1 MVLPKHMRLK
11 GHRCFDFIY
20 KEASRFYG
28 PSMVLRV
35 TNANTKPQVKG
46 KNSKTRSS
54 IKCAISI
61 SNKVSKKSVTRNK
74 LRRLFHQ
81 HLSLRLSK
89 MNFDEDVWAFISLKP
104 SCMKSSN
111 INLLKECDKL
121 FVKAGLTK
129 WLSVPMKTFFTMED
143 LQEVI

>member
-20 KEASRFYG
+20 KEGSRFYSS
-28 PSMVLRV
+28 SMVLRV
-35 TNANTKPQVKG
+35 TKGNTKLLAKG
-46 KNSKTRSS
+46 IKTQLSPT

-81 HLSLRLSK
+81 HLSFKLSNVK
-89 MNFDEDVWAFISLKP
+89 TDNEIWAFFSLKP
-104 SCMKSSN
+104 TSMQHSN
-111 INLLKECDKL
+111 NNLLNECDKL
-121 FVKAGLTK
+121 LIKAGIIK
-129 WLSVPMKTFFTMED
+129 
-143 LQEVI
+143 

>member
-1 MVLPKHMRLK
+1 MVLPKHMRIK

-20 KEASRFYG
+20 KEGSRFYS

-35 TNANTKPQVKG
+35 TNANKKLQAKGINSSIKP
-46 KNSKTRSS
+46 S

-81 HLSLRLSK
+81 HLSYRLSN
-89 MNFDEDVWAFISLKP
+89 MRPDNEVWAFISLKP

-111 INLLKECDKL
+111 SNLLKECDKL
-121 FVKAGLTK
+121 LNKAGITK
-129 WLSVPMKTFFTMED
+129 
-143 LQEVI
+143 

>member
-20 KEASRFYG
+20 KEASKFYG

-35 TNANTKPQVKG
+35 TKANTKLQVKEID
-46 KNSKTRSS
+46 SKSRPT

-61 SNKVSKKSVTRNK
+61 SNKVSKKSVLRNK

-81 HLSLRLSK
+81 HLSYRLST
-89 MNFDEDVWAFISLKP
+89 MTFEEEVWAFISLKP
-104 SCMKSSN
+104 SCMKNSES
-111 INLLKECDKL
+111 NLLKECDKL
-121 FVKAGLTK
+121 LIKAGITK
-129 WLSVPMKTFFTMED
+129 
-143 LQEVI
+143 

>member
-20 KEASRFYG
+20 KEGSRFYG

-35 TNANTKPQVKG
+35 TKANKKLQVKEINL
-46 KNSKTRSS
+46 KVRPT

-61 SNKVSKKSVTRNK
+61 SNKVSKKSVIRNK

-81 HLSLRLSK
+81 HLSYRLSNMEVTK
-89 MNFDEDVWAFISLKP
+89 ELWAFISLKP
-104 SCMKSSN
+104 SCMKNSES
-111 INLLKECDKL
+111 NLLKECDKL
-121 FVKAGLTK
+121 LIKAGITK
-129 WLSVPMKTFFTMED
+129 
-143 LQEVI
+143 

>member
-20 KEASRFYG
+20 KEGSRYYG
-28 PSMVLRV
+28 SSMVLRV
-35 TNANTKPQVKG
+35 AKANTKLLVKG
-46 KNSKTRSS
+46 IESEIRPS

-81 HLSLRLSK
+81 HMSLRLSNICIEK
-89 MNFDEDVWAFISLKP
+89 EVWAFISLKP
-104 SCMKSSN
+104 SCMKNSTN
-111 INLLKECDKL
+111 TLLRECDKL
-121 FVKAGLTK
+121 FNKAGLTK
-129 WLSVPMKTFFTMED
+129 
-143 LQEVI
+143 

>member
-1 MVLPKHMRLK
+1 MVLPRHMRLK

-20 KEASRFYG
+20 KQGTRFYSH
-28 PSMVLRV
+28 SMVLRV
-35 TNANTKPQVKG
+35 TNARTKPQVKG

-81 HLSLRLSK
+81 HLSFRLS
-89 MNFDEDVWAFISLKP
+89 NVLSDNEIWAFISLKP
-104 SCMKSSN
+104 SCMKNSEST
-111 INLLKECDKL
+111 LLKECDKL
-121 FVKAGLTK
+121 LTKAGITK
-129 WLSVPMKTFFTMED
+129 
-143 LQEVI
+143 

>member
-20 KEASRFYG
+20 KEGSRFYG

-35 TNANTKPQVKG
+35 TNANKKLQVKG
-46 KNSKTRSS
+46 INSKFRSS

-81 HLSLRLSK
+81 HLSHRLSK
-89 MNFDEDVWAFISLKP
+89 MLVDNEVWAFISLKP
-104 SCMKSSN
+104 SCMNNSE
-111 INLLKECDKL
+111 ITLLKECDKL
-121 FVKAGLTK
+121 LTKAGITK
-129 WLSVPMKTFFTMED
+129 
-143 LQEVI
+143 

>member
-20 KEASRFYG
+20 KEGSRFYG
-28 PSMVLRV
+28 SSMVLRV
-35 TNANTKPQVKG
+35 TKANRKLVSEG
-46 KNSKTRSS
+46 INSYSKHS

-81 HLSLRLSK
+81 HLSSKLSN
-89 MNFDEDVWAFISLKP
+89 MRFDNEIWAFISLKP
-104 SCMKSSN
+104 SC
-111 INLLKECDKL
+111 IQYPTGNLLKECDKL
-121 FVKAGLTK
+121 LTK
-129 WLSVPMKTFFTMED
+129 SGITK
-143 LQEVI
+143 

>member
-20 KEASRFYG
+20 KEGTRFYS

-35 TNANTKPQVKG
+35 TKANTKIPVKG
-46 KNSKTRSS
+46 LISQTRPS

-81 HLSLRLSK
+81 HLSSKLSNI
-89 MNFDEDVWAFISLKP
+89 NFEYEIWVFFSLKP
-104 SCMKSSN
+104 SCMQNSN
-111 INLLKECDKL
+111 NTLLKECDKL
-121 FVKAGLTK
+121 LNKAGISK
-129 WLSVPMKTFFTMED
+129 
-143 LQEVI
+143 

>member
-20 KEASRFYG
+20 KEGSKFYS

-35 TNANTKPQVKG
+35 TNANTKLQAKEII
-46 KNSKTRSS
+46 SKTRPS

-81 HLSLRLSK
+81 HLSVKLS
-89 MNFDEDVWAFISLKP
+89 NVRVDNELWAFISLKP
-104 SCMKSSN
+104 NCMQSSQS
-111 INLLKECDKL
+111 NLLKECDKL
-121 FVKAGLTK
+121 LTKAGITK
-129 WLSVPMKTFFTMED
+129 CH
-143 LQEVI
+143 

>member
-20 KEASRFYG
+20 KEGARFYSS
-28 PSMVLRV
+28 SMVLRV
-35 TNANTKPQVKG
+35 TKANTKLLNKGSKAKVK
-46 KNSKTRSS
+46 SS

-81 HLSLRLSK
+81 HLSNKLS
-89 MNFDEDVWAFISLKP
+89 NICLNNEIWAFISLKP
-104 SCMKSSN
+104 SCMQNSN
-111 INLLKECDKL
+111 SNLLKECDKL
-121 FVKAGLTK
+121 LFKAGITK
-129 WLSVPMKTFFTMED
+129 
-143 LQEVI
+143 

>member
-20 KEASRFYG
+20 KEGARFYS

-35 TNANTKPQVKG
+35 TIANTKLQFKG
-46 KNSKTRSS
+46 INSNIKPS

-74 LRRLFHQ
+74 LRRLFHH
-81 HLSLRLSK
+81 HLSYRLS
-89 MNFDEDVWAFISLKP
+89 NINIDDEVWTFISLKP
-104 SCMKSSN
+104 SCIRYSNSS
-111 INLLKECDKL
+111 LLKECDKL
-121 FVKAGLTK
+121 LIKAGITK
-129 WLSVPMKTFFTMED
+129 
-143 LQEVI
+143 

>member
-20 KEASRFYG
+20 KHGFRFYS

-35 TNANTKPQVKG
+35 TNANTKLQVKG
-46 KNSKTRSS
+46 TNSKITSS

-81 HLSLRLSK
+81 HLSYRLSNIVSK
-89 MNFDEDVWAFISLKP
+89 YEVWAFISLKP
-104 SCMKSSN
+104 SCMKNSES
-111 INLLKECDKL
+111 NLLKECDKL
-121 FVKAGLTK
+121 LTKAGITK
-129 WLSVPMKTFFTMED
+129 
-143 LQEVI
+143 